1 MKITICIGRSLT
13 AMTRTLPP
21 IHARG
26 DPGRRG
32 GPGGPNTAELRD
44 GRRRLREPYPHGVA
58 QEPRVVARRGNLR
71 LAVEEPALFLADRLN
86 FPARHLPPVCALAGP
101 PVGRTSASTPAVAAT
116 STGSRGR

>member
-44 GRRRLREPYPHGVA
+44 GRRRLREPYPQGVA

-71 LAVEEPALFLADRLN
+71 LAVEEPALFLADR
-86 FPARHLPPVCALAGP
+86 PQLPGEAFATSLC
-101 PVGRTSASTPAVAAT
+101 VGRSAGGQKRRGAWRATRAAW
-116 STGSRGR
+116 